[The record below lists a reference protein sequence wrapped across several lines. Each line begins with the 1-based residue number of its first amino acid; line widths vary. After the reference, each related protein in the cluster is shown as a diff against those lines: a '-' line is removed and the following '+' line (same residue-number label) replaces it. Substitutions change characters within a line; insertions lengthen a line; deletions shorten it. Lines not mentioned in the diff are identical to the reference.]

1 MNFSSATDL
10 YCAQH
15 SVPEMPLL
23 QRVREETE
31 KEVARPQMLS
41 GALQGSFLALLVKL
55 TGAKNVVE
63 VGTFTGYAT
72 LWMAGALPPG
82 GHLHT
87 LELDAKIAQRAE
99 GYFNEWAGN
108 NITLHVGKA
117 AENLA
122 TLEGPFDFA
131 FVDADKKGYENY
143 VELLLPKMRAGGL
156 IAADNVLFKEEV
168 LLPEAEQGP
177 IALSLHH
184 FNQKMAADPRLEVV
198 MLPIRDGIS
207 LLRKKA

>member
-1 MNFSSATDL
+1 MLSPTPTDY

-15 SVPEMPLL
+15 STPETPLL
-23 QRVREETE
+23 RRVREETE
-31 KEVARPQMLS
+31 AEVARPQMLS
-41 GALQGSFLALLVKL
+41 GALQGSFLAMLVKL

-63 VGTFTGYAT
+63 IGTFTGYAT
-72 LWMAGALPPG
+72 LWMAGALPAG

-87 LELDAKIAQRAE
+87 LELDPKIAQRADNYFAEWE
-99 GYFNEWAGN
+99 GQ

-117 AENLA
+117 AESLA
-122 TLEGPFDFA
+122 GLEGPFDFA

-168 LLPEAEQGP
+168 LQPESEQGS
-177 IALSLHH
+177 IALALHR
-184 FNQKMAADPRLEVV
+184 FNQMMAADPRLEVV

-207 LLRKKA
+207 LLRKKG